1 MPGVSNQTRDKRALP
16 RSIFEPNRSMATP
29 SLAGDLRPN
38 RSLSYTRVDKMIGVA
53 STVQNRSSNPDDSYL
68 TPFDFRCFD
77 MILQKGAE
85 KVGVHYITQR
95 FCQAE
100 HCRLTLMNFSDP
112 SHGRCINHMKLK
124 KIVFSAV
131 ILTILFSVAA
141 YSEKGPFASAGSSV
155 RPFLGRWDLTL
166 TAPDREYPSWL
177 EISQEGGQL
186 KAQFVSRWGHARPL
200 PKFELSNGT
209 ITFVSPKEEEDRKD
223 DMVFVGKLSGKM
235 LVGSTTGPDGTPWQ
249 WRGERAPS
257 LKRRSDSEWGKPVQ
271 LFNGEDLS
279 GWRMSDP
286 ASTVTWKVQN
296 GTLVS
301 PGHGPEIITDAKFE
315 DFKLHIEF
323 NCAPGSNS
331 GVYLRGRYELQIED
345 DPEPEGPTM
354 RTGGIY
360 GFLAPSPEQPRKP
373 GEWQTYDITLV
384 GRVVTVVQNG
394 QTIIDKQEIP
404 GITGGALDGHEALP
418 GPIYLQG
425 SEAGH
430 VAFRNIT
437 LTPGK

>member
-1 MPGVSNQTRDKRALP
+1 MAEPGAQVSITSGMSVPKADMVNLEEGGPSKAIPHYRALTLTML
-16 RSIFEPNRSMATP
+16 ILM
-29 SLAGDLRPN
+29 
-38 RSLSYTRVDKMIGVA
+38 LSVLVYSKPTNSADTTA
-53 STVQNRSSNPDDSYL
+53 PVQ
-68 TPFDFRCFD
+68 
-77 MILQKGAE
+77 
-85 KVGVHYITQR
+85 
-95 FCQAE
+95 
-100 HCRLTLMNFSDP
+100 
-112 SHGRCINHMKLK
+112 
-124 KIVFSAV
+124 
-131 ILTILFSVAA
+131 A
-141 YSEKGPFASAGSSV
+141 Y
-155 RPFLGRWDLTL
+155 LGRWDLTL
-166 TAPDREYPSWL
+166 KTPVREAPSWL
-177 EISQEGGQL
+177 EITQEGGQL
-186 KAQFVSRWGHARPL
+186 KARMVSRWGHARPL
-200 PKFELSNGT
+200 PKIELSNGT
-209 ITFVSPKEEEDRKD
+209 ITFVSPKEEEERKD
-223 DMVFVGKLSGKM
+223 DMVFEGKLSGKM
-235 LVGSTTGPDGTPWQ
+235 LVGTTTGPDGTPWQ
-249 WRGERAPS
+249 WTGERAPS
-257 LKRRSDSEWGKPVQ
+257 LLRKSDPKWGKPVQ
-271 LFNGEDLS
+271 LFNGKDLS

-286 ASTVTWKVQN
+286 ASTVTWKVEN

-315 DFKLHIEF
+315 DFKVHVEF

-354 RTGGIY
+354 RTGGVY

-404 GITGGALDGHEALP
+404 GITGGALDSHEGLP